1 MFKLRP
7 LLLAGLMCCAG
18 GASGQE
24 APARME
30 TSTTTGTGDS
40 PSAPE
45 PSQRLDA
52 AELEAYVDG
61 VVEAYMKRLGIAGVT
76 VAVVDAQGPLLLR
89 GYGIATQK
97 AVPGRVRADACLFR
111 IGSISKTFTYLE
123 ALKLIDA
130 GRLDLD
136 APVNDYLPED
146 LALADDGYPPVRI
159 RHLLTHTAGY
169 EDSALGHLFA
179 RSPQEALSLHDYV
192 LRHRPRRVREPG
204 LHAVYSNYSLAL
216 LGAVLANVSGVPFEA
231 LMEREL
237 FEPMGMDVTTFRE
250 PLGEDDERTASA
262 WLRDMWSEGFKRTQG
277 GFEKQDFEYI
287 AQLAPAGSAS
297 STSVDMAR
305 YMRMLLGRGELDGKR
320 ILPASAFARL
330 QGEPLFRT
338 APQAT
343 GFAYGFFRK
352 RYGDVHSLEH
362 GGATLYFHS
371 NMVVVPELGFGVFVS
386 TNTDTGVRLAAE
398 LPGLLLERYFPAARS
413 DPPQMPAADEGEA
426 LAPYLGAYLG
436 ERRNY
441 TRSEKLLL
449 STVVEVGATAG
460 GHLTLS
466 AGGETSRWARLS
478 DDVFA
483 SVEGPGRLVF
493 LRDGAGRV
501 SGFVSPGGHDVFD
514 RAGAFEVPGRLYA
527 LLALAG
533 LAAVG
538 VLAGAWLRRRRRCAD
553 AGGRSSAR
561 WLAFTALAW
570 LLFLALFATA
580 FVQISAA
587 GDAAIFEY
595 PSTLLR
601 VALWAALPALLL
613 TLASVAL
620 LWRAWRSKAFGLW
633 RKLRHTLALTAF
645 VLAGYGVWVWNM
657 VGWKL

>member
-1 MFKLRP
+1 MLKLKS

-24 APARME
+24 LPAPGEVLAPTTAGD
-30 TSTTTGTGDS
+30 TS
-40 PSAPE
+40 PAAEAP
-45 PSQRLDA
+45 QRLDE
-52 AELEAYVDG
+52 AELQAYVDG

-76 VAVVDAQGPLLLR
+76 VAVVDAHGPLLLR
-89 GYGIATQK
+89 GYGIATDK
-97 AVPGRVRADACLFR
+97 AVPGRVRADATLFR
-111 IGSISKTFTYLE
+111 IGSVSKTFTYLE

-136 APVNDYLPED
+136 APVNDYLPD
-146 LALADDGYPPVRI
+146 GLALADDGYPPVRI

-179 RSPQEALSLHDYV
+179 RSPQDVLSLHDYIQ
-192 LRHRPRRVREPG
+192 RHRPGRVREPG

-237 FEPMGMDVTTFRE
+237 FEPMGMDATTFRE
-250 PLGEDDERTASA
+250 PLGEGDERTASA
-262 WLRDMWSEGFKRTQG
+262 WLHDMWSDGFKREQG

-287 AQLAPAGSAS
+287 AQLAPAGSMS
-297 STSVDMAR
+297 STAADMAR
-305 YMRMLLGRGELDGKR
+305 YMRMLLGHGELDGRR
-320 ILPASAFARL
+320 IVPETAFARL
-330 QGEPLFRT
+330 QGEPLFST

-371 NMVVVPELGFGVFVS
+371 NMVAVPELGFGVFVS

-398 LPGLLLERYFPAARS
+398 LPGLLLERYFPAARA
-413 DPPQMPAADEGEA
+413 DPPPAPAADQREA

-441 TRSEKLLL
+441 TRTEKLLL

-460 GHLTLS
+460 GHLTLG
-466 AGGETSRWARLS
+466 AGGETSRWARVS
-478 DDVFA
+478 GDVFA

-493 LRDGAGRV
+493 LRDDAGQV

-514 RAGAFEVPGRLYA
+514 RAGPFEVPGRLYA
-527 LLALAG
+527 LLGLAG
-533 LAAVG
+533 LAAAG
-538 VLAGAWLRRRRRCAD
+538 VLTGAWLRRRRRCAD
-553 AGGRSSAR
+553 AGGRASAR
-561 WLAFTALAW
+561 WLAFAALAW
-570 LLFLALFATA
+570 LLFLALFAIA
-580 FVQISAA
+580 FVQIGSA
-587 GDAAIFEY
+587 GNAAIYAY
-595 PSTLLR
+595 PSMLLR
-601 VALWAALPALLL
+601 IALWAALPALLL
-613 TLASVAL
+613 TLVGIAL
-620 LWRAWRSKAFGLW
+620 LWPAWRSKAFGVW
-633 RKLRHTLALTAF
+633 RKLRHTLALAAF
-645 VLAGYGVWVWNM
+645 VLAGYAMWTWNL